1 MGNYTRHG
9 AKVLVPE
16 LQGLTLVEAEDIL
29 GDRELKA
36 VVIDSVFTD
45 KVPRGTVFAHT
56 PSEGHEVKPDRKI
69 YITMNASTKKLL
81 KMPDLMNQSERQ
93 AISMLQLIGLKVG
106 KVDEREDQCDGCV
119 IEQRYNGKKIEPG
132 EMIRQGERID
142 LVLGSGLDKE
152 FRMGEEAG
160 GYDVDS
166 SQSKSNGIDG
176 AD

>member
-16 LQGLTLVEAEDIL
+16 LKGLTLAEAEDIL
-29 GDRELKA
+29 GDRALKA
-36 VVIDSVFTD
+36 VVIDSIFTD

-56 PSEGHEVKPDRKI
+56 PGEGHEVKPDRKI

-119 IEQRYNGKKIEPG
+119 IEQLHKGKKIEPG
-132 EMIRQGERID
+132 DMIRQGERID

-152 FRMGEEAG
+152 YRLDEEVDG
-160 GYDVDS
+160 KDEDS
-166 SQSKSNGIDG
+166 SQSKSNGLDG
-176 AD
+176 VD